1 MKNYKSFDNK
11 RLIKII
17 KKQIWLCLRY
27 RHFRSL
33 IFVSMRTKRNMV
45 FEYIQYFCQSS
56 WFVGKNIFRMRN
68 NSNEVFVCFKNG
80 SLIRVL
86 PVTESVRGNRANNV
100 VIDTDIT
107 NREVICSII
116 RPTIM
121 PLLLIPPK
129 WTMKLFGVKPHHLKR
144 FRKVEYTVKI

>member
-1 MKNYKSFDNK
+1 
-11 RLIKII
+11 
-17 KKQIWLCLRY
+17 
-27 RHFRSL
+27 
-33 IFVSMRTKRNMV
+33 
-45 FEYIQYFCQSS
+45 
-56 WFVGKNIFRMRN
+56 MRN